1 MSPSVR
7 DALGTGLS
15 RDYGVPAYG
24 TWGSKGSNVE
34 PIEWG
39 EAADDL
45 QNEQA
50 EGVLAAVGR
59 L

>member
-1 MSPSVR
+1 MR

-15 RDYGVPAYG
+15 RDHGVPAYG

-34 PIEWG
+34 AIEWG

>member
-7 DALGTGLS
+7 DALVTWLS

-24 TWGSKGSNVE
+24 KCGSKGSNVE
-34 PIEWG
+34 AVEWG
-39 EAADDL
+39 AAADDL

-50 EGVLAAVGR
+50 EGVLAAALR

>member
-7 DALGTGLS
+7 DALVTWLS
-15 RDYGVPAYG
+15 RDYGVHAYG
-24 TWGSKGSNVE
+24 KWGSKGSDIE
-34 PIEWG
+34 AIEWG

-45 QNEQA
+45 LTEQA
-50 EGVLAAVGR
+50 EGVLAAAGR

>member
-1 MSPSVR
+1 MR
-7 DALGTGLS
+7 DAFGTGLS

-24 TWGSKGSNVE
+24 KWGSKGSNVE
-34 PIEWG
+34 AIEWG

-50 EGVLAAVGR
+50 EGVLAAALR
-59 L
+59 H